1 MKTATLPE
9 VNWAQLYGGLCDAV
23 YAAGL
28 RTYMDPKGY
37 MRLVRQVPISAT
49 TQLLIDQ
56 LIRRDQLGQA
66 KYGTTLDRTDLTHE
80 QWLQHMLEECL
91 DAAGYAAAAI
101 RTNPPKA
108 SK

>member
-1 MKTATLPE
+1 MTLTIR
-9 VNWAQLYGGLCDAV
+9 Q
-23 YAAGL
+23 YARVELLLKQADVTGEERENAL
-28 RTYMDPKGY
+28 DMLFAET
-37 MRLVRQVPISAT
+37 VRVSDT

-66 KYGTTLDRTDLTHE
+66 KYGTSLDRTDLTHD
-80 QWLQHMLEECL
+80 QWLQHMVEECL

-101 RTNPPKA
+101 RTNQPED